1 MTQIVRK
8 RPRSG
13 CTKRTFFTA
22 AGQKDRARRSPP
34 SAFGARRWSRRSSR
48 RKRGS
53 VRRDA
58 GAVLNVETCGKR
70 SIGME
75 GDAEDQLLERRLVN
89 WGRWARDTYRRKGR
103 TDRQQCR
110 ALDALRHAPR
120 PTGSGDLRGLLH
132 EPSAPGVRPS
142 SKVQSL
148 GAGEESLG
156 EKNPTHLRE
165 LPAKAYDCDTI
176 GGDYYLELT
185 GNEAR
190 LIFLALKNKKSVLA
204 ENVREKLIRASE
216 KNFLKRQHAE
226 LNRKDNGQKGNTD

>member
-89 WGRWARDTYRRKGR
+89 WGRWARDTNTKYGTSPMYRIIEEGMTKDEAEQRNAGHSATLIR
-103 TDRQQCR
+103 R
-110 ALDALRHAPR
+110 AVKPSPSGGGYKAPLALRESKIKNHED
-120 PTGSGDLRGLLH
+120 SLRLQ
-132 EPSAPGVRPS
+132 V
-142 SKVQSL
+142 
-148 GAGEESLG
+148 
-156 EKNPTHLRE
+156 
-165 LPAKAYDCDTI
+165 
-176 GGDYYLELT
+176 
-185 GNEAR
+185 
-190 LIFLALKNKKSVLA
+190 
-204 ENVREKLIRASE
+204 
-216 KNFLKRQHAE
+216 
-226 LNRKDNGQKGNTD
+226 